1 MLCETPKEACLKCGT
16 NVSVTYLREHMVGCN
31 RELVYTCSSFSPKY
45 KSIHVTFQGNNPA
58 LIPADYAGPS
68 RSYCTVDSLPHPHA
82 ENIAPVYVQSIDIE
96 DDIDLTLS
104 PCSVTSEDLPDLAV
118 LNGEDEEPK

>member
-1 MLCETPKEACLKCGT
+1 
-16 NVSVTYLREHMVGCN
+16 MVGCN
-31 RELVYTCSSFSPKY
+31 RELVYTCSSFSPTY

-58 LIPADYAGPS
+58 LIPADYGS
-68 RSYCTVDSLPHPHA
+68 RSYATADSLPHPRA

-104 PCSVTSEDLPDLAV
+104 PCSVTSEELPALDLAV